1 MTDQNRM
8 PGARRLSAGRLG
20 AVALTLAALMGIFS
34 MVVVESGQ
42 VGVVIR
48 AGTDGPVRV
57 ISEPGIYARLPFVER
72 VWLVDTRWQTAE
84 QAAPQAYV
92 SQDQQTL
99 QLAGWA
105 VWRVNDPQR
114 FNVAT
119 AAGKNGIE
127 ERIFSILKSTLEPI
141 VQAQT
146 AGQVDGV
153 WPAALQTQWLAALNA
168 QLEPRG
174 IVAAQVGI
182 RQIGF
187 SDAFNDAVYQRMSAG
202 RRQSEQQVIK
212 GLAAD
217 EQQLVA
223 LQTQQRERVLT
234 DAYRQ
239 AQQQRQSADARLV
252 SAYAR
257 QYGQP
262 EIFRALLTDTAV
274 DAPAPVEPAASAAPP
289 AQ

>member
-1 MTDQNRM
+1 MTDQNRI

-42 VGVVIR
+42 VGIVVR

-84 QAAPQAYV
+84 QGAPQAYV
-92 SQDQQTL
+92 TEDQQTL

-119 AAGKNGIE
+119 AVGKNGIE
-127 ERIFSILKSTLEPI
+127 ERIFSALKATLEPL
-141 VQAQT
+141 VLTQS
-146 AGQVDGV
+146 AGNMDGA
-153 WPAALQTQWLAALNA
+153 WPAALQAQWLTAFNA
-168 QLEPRG
+168 QIEPLG

-182 RQIGF
+182 RQTGF
-187 SDAFNDAVYQRMSAG
+187 SDTFNDAVYQRMSAA
-202 RRQSEQQVIK
+202 RRQSEQQLVK

-239 AQQQRQSADARLV
+239 AQQQRQAADARLV
-252 SAYAR
+252 GAYAR

-262 EIFRALLTDTAV
+262 EAFRGLLTDTAV
-274 DAPAPVEPAASAAPP
+274 AAPAEPAVSTAAP